1 MIGLVL
7 VGAILTLQI
16 KLTQQNVRSTDISLR
31 DTEVRAAMDTIA
43 RDLTSGGFLFGG
55 NNQNCYTILNYDT
68 GVPGGAP
75 GATGNLGAGYF
86 ASFPVS
92 VVPGGAG
99 VALPFVAGSG
109 ISLNYPAAG
118 SSNRSDV
125 LVIQSTNDGTQ
136 FNSTSNPV
144 SPTMI
149 NSSYTPLSSGTL
161 PFSTN
166 PVPPVTVGDMA
177 LLQITVGAPPT
188 QQLLCLRVPISA
200 TGTASGSSSIS
211 SSGSFMPSSYYTGY
225 SGQLGGI
232 GLTGQSISNAQLQ
245 NGKLIDLGSTSKTN
259 QFTYAYFV
267 DGSTYAFP
275 TLVRAKINTS
285 TDLEVGRQA
294 IAAGV
299 VSLQVLFGV
308 GTPSTGVT
316 SYMTWANVLSN
327 NQSQNVQTVKVLV
340 LTRSI
345 YSDQKDPMKQAAID
359 LPDQFGQA
367 AYTKYTPSAA
377 ETLQHF
383 SAQEVELTVRSAV
396 WSK

>member
-1 MIGLVL
+1 VL

-31 DTEVRAAMDTIA
+31 DTEVRAAMDSIA

-55 NNQNCYTILNYDT
+55 NNQNCYTILNYDS
-68 GVPGGAP
+68 GAP
-75 GATGNLGAGYF
+75 GAALGASGKLPAGYF

-92 VVPGGAG
+92 AVAGGAG
-99 VALPFVAGSG
+99 TVLPFVAGSG
-109 ISLNYPAAG
+109 ITLNYPATG
-118 SSNRSDV
+118 STNRSDV

-136 FNSTSNPV
+136 FNSASNPV

-149 NSSYTPLSSGTL
+149 NSSYTPLSTGTL

-166 PVPPVTVGDMA
+166 PVPSVTVGDMA
-177 LLQITVGAPPT
+177 LLQIAVGAPPT

-200 TGTASGSSSIS
+200 TGAANGSSSIS
-211 SSGSFMPSSYYTGY
+211 SSGNFMPASYYAGY

-245 NGKLIDLGSTSKTN
+245 NGKLIDLGGTGKTN
-259 QFTYAYFV
+259 QFSYAYFV
-267 DGSTYAFP
+267 DANSYAFP

-299 VSLQVLFGV
+299 VSLQVLFGI
-308 GTPSTGVT
+308 GSSSTGVT
-316 SYMTWANVLSN
+316 SYMTWANVLAN
-327 NQSQNVQTVKVLV
+327 NQTQNVQTVKVLV

-345 YSDQKDPMKQAAID
+345 YSDQKDPLKQTAID

-367 AYTKYTPSAA
+367 AYTKYTPSATEA
-377 ETLQHF
+377 LQHF
-383 SAQEVELTVRSAV
+383 TAQEVELTARSSV
-396 WSK
+396 WAK